1 MCGRFTLSYKA
12 NELQL
17 SLGLTDVPKEMVPR
31 YNIAPTQPIA
41 AVLDA
46 QSKKL
51 EFLYWGLVPSWAKDV
66 SIGARLINARAET
79 VHEKPSFRAA
89 FLRRRCLILADGFY
103 EWKRST
109 NKKIPSIPYYFHLTN
124 EEPFAFA
131 GIWEI
136 WHSPDGGELWSASII
151 TTQANEVVKPIHERM
166 PVILDKTNMWDW
178 ITLKDQNRVKN
189 MLKPYPNEGLS
200 VYAVD
205 RLVNNAKIDNEQCLQ
220 PFHE

>member
-17 SLGLTDVPKEMVPR
+17 SLGLSEVPTQILPR

-41 AVLDA
+41 CVLDA
-46 QSKKL
+46 DSKKV
-51 EFLYWGLVPSWAKDV
+51 EFLYWGLVPGWAKDI

-89 FLRRRCLILADGFY
+89 ILRRRCLILADGFY
-103 EWKRST
+103 EWKRSAGK
-109 NKKIPSIPYYFHLTN
+109 NIPPIPFYFHFN
-124 EEPFAFA
+124 NHEPFAFA

-151 TTQANEVVKPIHERM
+151 TTEANAVVKPIHDRM
-166 PVILDKTNMWDW
+166 PVIFDKSTMWDW
-178 ITLKDQNRVKN
+178 LTKQDKTDIKN
-189 MLKPYPNEGLS
+189 MLKPYPNDGLK
-200 VYAVD
+200 VYAVN
-205 RLVNNAKIDNEQCLQ
+205 RLVNNSKVDTKECLE
-220 PFHE
+220 PFQE